1 MISTVSGERCPCP
14 RLASRRTFRTLTFV
28 EQMGSG
34 LACRAG
40 ESRSVPETRVAG
52 TACSRSARVEP
63 VSRVRVRLPRV
74 CFFPGASSVVWSERP
89 GFSVPGHHL
98 RCLGCRL
105 PRVPRPQVS
114 RSCSLAPRRSRCCCR
129 TLLRALP
136 CRLQGSACRGCPKPS
151 GLASRTS
158 PARPQL
164 ALAALC
170 PSPDVC
176 QPPWAAGAPTG
187 PRGPPYR
194 CLCRGFSSAAGRG
207 LCDLSE
213 AVGPARLSKSFLSFP
228 CGEAAGRPL
237 PRALTVCPP
246 AAPLLS
252 GRGRDP
258 GLGPPGVLL
267 PGPGL
272 YLAWDGQA
280 QSLDVLLSVSWSRRG

>member
-1 MISTVSGERCPCP
+1 MLNLSAVC
-14 RLASRRTFRTLTFV
+14 AFV
-28 EQMGSG
+28 FPEFAFFLG
-34 LACRAG
+34 L
-40 ESRSVPETRVAG
+40 
-52 TACSRSARVEP
+52 P
-63 VSRVRVRLPRV
+63 VLS
-74 CFFPGASSVVWSERP
+74 GASAQASLCQVTTSAAWAADCP
-89 GFSVPGHHL
+89 GCPGLRSPVPAAWLHAAH
-98 RCLGCRL
+98 
-105 PRVPRPQVS
+105 
-114 RSCSLAPRRSRCCCR
+114 AACCR

-136 CRLQGSACRGCPKPS
+136 CRLQGSACRGCLKPS